1 MKRKRVTI
9 EDVAAKAGVS
19 RQTVSRVLNHKG
31 EVAEETRARV
41 QAAIDMLGYR
51 PSAIARS
58 LVSQRTHV
66 IGLIVSDINNPFF
79 SEFACGVLDAAQAKE
94 YDVFL
99 CNSDAK
105 VKSEIRALYSLSD
118 HNVDGVIIFP
128 SWLNEGRLKTF
139 AERHQPLVVINRAF
153 REHPGI
159 GQVLMDARRGAR
171 LAVDYLV
178 GRGHTAIG
186 MLAGY
191 AANPEIFQ
199 RVRGFRE
206 AMQVHGLPVVDDWI
220 VTVTPPVVEQGR
232 EMARALLTQYPQV
245 TALFAYNDLL
255 AVGAIQA
262 CKELGRRVPEDCAII
277 GFDNIQLAA
286 LVTPSLTTVH
296 VDKYELGRRAVTL
309 LMDMLDNPETEFPPI
324 YLDVELVIRE
334 SA

>member
-1 MKRKRVTI
+1 MPVTMR
-9 EDVAAKAGVS
+9 DVAQEADVS
-19 RQTVSRVLNHKG
+19 IKTVSRVVNEQG
-31 EVAEETRARV
+31 EISEGTRRRV
-41 QAAIDMLGYR
+41 LAVIEKLEYR
-51 PSAIARS
+51 PSKVARA
-58 LVSQRTHV
+58 LVTQRTDT

-79 SEFACGVLDAAQAKE
+79 SEFACGVLDAAQAKG

-99 CNSDAK
+99 CNSGAK
-105 VKSEIRALYSLSD
+105 VKPEIHALYSLAD
-118 HNVDGVIIFP
+118 HNVDGIIIFP
-128 SWLNEGRLKTF
+128 SWLNEDKLKTF
-139 AERHQPLVVINRAF
+139 AERHRPLVTVNRAF
-153 REHPGI
+153 EEHPGI
-159 GQVLMDARRGAR
+159 GQVVMDARGGAR

-178 GRGHTAIG
+178 SKGHTAIG

-191 AANPEIFQ
+191 VADPEVFQ

-206 AMQVHGLPVVDDWI
+206 AIQSHRLPLVDDWI
-220 VTVTPPVVEQGR
+220 ITATSPVVEQGR
-232 EMARALLTQYPQV
+232 ETARALLTQHPQV
-245 TALFAYNDLL
+245 TAIFAYNDLL

-309 LMDMLDNPETEFPPI
+309 LVDMLDNPETEFPPT